1 MKNLKVEFSGCFVK
15 SRREAAHTEKESGT
29 AKVFLLELHS
39 ASQPQTVVALD
50 CECGLLCMIKN
61 LFCAAVS

>member
-1 MKNLKVEFSGCFVK
+1 MKNLKVEFSGCFVM
-15 SRREAAHTEKESGT
+15 SRIEAAHTEKESGT